1 MRLIPLSQSHKL
13 CMHTQVGQLYAYIHS
28 VAHTWTRNAITEDH
42 MLTTLMACLERTEQD
57 QVTWQP
63 VITTPLPVVLTILT
77 IQR

>member
-1 MRLIPLSQSHKL
+1 
-13 CMHTQVGQLYAYIHS
+13 MHMHPSRATLYAHS
-28 VAHTWTRNAITEDH
+28 AAHTRTRNAITEDH

-63 VITTPLPVVLTILT
+63 VITTPLPVILTILT